1 MDIDLDLDSDD
12 DEEIDFSKRKGPL
25 REWLVLDRI
34 RKQIGRQF
42 KTFLTTFENEKGG
55 KVYFSRIEVSTSKLI
70 NFKHKFIHFPKEA
83 CLNNK
88 QSLVI
93 DFDHLKT
100 AFPYLAMCLADAPT
114 EMLQVSLM

>member
-55 KVYFSRIEVSTSKLI
+55 KVYFSRIEVRTFKLTSNI
-70 NFKHKFIHFPKEA
+70 NLYISQRKRA
-83 CLNNK
+83 
-88 QSLVI
+88 
-93 DFDHLKT
+93 
-100 AFPYLAMCLADAPT
+100 
-114 EMLQVSLM
+114 